1 MLWRNKKSPLWGFVA
16 LKVSVYKITFSG
28 SQWDPCRYV
37 IIVDE
42 MFLIEENLFGIA
54 GPMVH
59 F

>member
-1 MLWRNKKSPLWGFVA
+1 MIKGPERGLVA

-28 SQWDPCRYV
+28 SQWDPCGYV
-37 IIVDE
+37 IVVGE
-42 MFLIEENLFGIA
+42 MFFIEENLFGIA